1 MFGNFYILFVR
12 LGDFI
17 SLVLSQALTFF
28 GAIQF
33 YSADEIVNHRNP
45 ARFMRWSKRK
55 QLINQFNGGFLLD
68 GKVGRLTRKVS
79 FRSLIT
85 TGGMGT
91 GKSANLIL
99 PNILSADNCSLVISD
114 TSGEL
119 YEQTS
124 GYLAERGY
132 DIKVLNLID
141 PARSHHYN
149 PLANVENFSDAERIA
164 YILTKGAGGGGHTT
178 EPIWDDG
185 AKRLVRILVR
195 ALKNSEKSET
205 ASLIDVLYWLNHFDA
220 HGGGDKLDS
229 FIIENTLEDAATYE
243 DYHGFTTTTPEK
255 MMLSFVSTAAT
266 SLALIGNTDIA
277 QVLSRNDFNFAAMK
291 EQKTALFVMVQQQDM
306 DAFGFIL
313 SLFYTELCN
322 ELLRERKGKLPV
334 YMLLDEFGHL
344 KIPGFET
351 FATTARKYKVG
362 FWLILQSLAQ
372 LVEQYGDSGA
382 RTILGGIGTESYFG
396 GMDLDTARNISGRLG
411 TAFHLD
417 LFNVSAGLHEKPL
430 MRPDELIRLSDNDL
444 LILHA
449 NRDPVRL
456 HTVPFYKRGDLRE
469 KAGMPAAELPF
480 TLMDKK
486 TGTVVEQAKF
496 RIQLYEKGYYG
507 QSEDLHEYTYENA
520 GPFATV
526 EELLEVLDDSMAKMA
541 QAYNKTYEVST
552 FDLFPDTV
560 IDEPSPR
567 RFVP

>member
-1 MFGNFYILFVR
+1 MFGNLYIIFVR
-12 LGDFI
+12 INDAI
-17 SLVLSQALTFF
+17 SLVLSQFLTVF
-28 GAIQF
+28 GAIRF
-33 YSADEIVNHRNP
+33 YSADEIANHRNP
-45 ARFMRWSKRK
+45 ARFMRWNERKR
-55 QLINQFNGGFLLD
+55 LLNQFNGGFLLD
-68 GKVGRLTRKVS
+68 GKVGRLSRKVS
-79 FRSLIT
+79 FQSILT
-85 TGGMGT
+85 VGGMGT
-91 GKSANLIL
+91 GKTANLIM
-99 PNILSADNCSLVISD
+99 PNLLTADNCSLVITD

-124 GYLAERGY
+124 GYLAPQGY
-132 DIKVLNLID
+132 DIRVLNLID
-141 PARSHHYN
+141 PSQSHGYN
-149 PLANVENFSDAERIA
+149 PLANVASYADAERIA
-164 YILTKGAGGGGHTT
+164 HILTKGAGGGGHAH

-195 ALKNSEKSET
+195 ALKNSPEGDT
-205 ASLIDVLYWLNHFDA
+205 ASLVDVLYWLNHFDA
-220 HGGGDKLDS
+220 HAGGDKLNS
-229 FIIENTLEDAATYE
+229 FIVENTLDDTSTFE
-243 DYHGFTTTTPEK
+243 DYQGFTTTSPEK

-266 SLALIGNTDIA
+266 SLALVGNADIA
-277 QVLSRNDFNFAAMK
+277 QVLTKNEINFAAMK
-291 EQKTALFVMVQQQDM
+291 ETKTALYVLVRQQDM
-306 DAFGFIL
+306 EAFGFIL

-322 ELLRERKGKLPV
+322 TLLQDRRGTLPV
-334 YMLLDEFGHL
+334 YMFLDEFGHL

-362 FWLILQSLAQ
+362 FWLIVQSLAQ
-372 LVEQYGDSGA
+372 LVDKYGEQGA

-417 LFNVSAGLHEKPL
+417 WLQPSQGLHEKPL

-444 LILHA
+444 LVLHA

-456 HTVPFYKRGDLRE
+456 YTVPFYKRGDLRM
-469 KAGMPAAELPF
+469 GAATLPYP
-480 TLMDKK
+480 LKKEK

-507 QSEDLHEYTYENA
+507 QSEDLHDCTYENT

-526 EELLEVLDDSMAKMA
+526 EELLEVLDESMMKMA

-552 FDLFPDTV
+552 FDLFPDTM

-567 RFVP
+567 RFCPK